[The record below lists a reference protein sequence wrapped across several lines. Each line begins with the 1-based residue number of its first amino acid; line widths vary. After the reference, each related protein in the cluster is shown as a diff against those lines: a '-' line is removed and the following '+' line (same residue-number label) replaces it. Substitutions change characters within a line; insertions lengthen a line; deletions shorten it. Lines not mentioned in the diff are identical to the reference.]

1 MTEDYD
7 NLARNQHCKNDVNVY
22 PTDRNFKVDV
32 EFPEKKMLFHIDS
45 LKTF

>member
-7 NLARNQHCKNDVNVY
+7 INLARKQHREKDVTVY
-22 PTDRNFKVDV
+22 PTDRNFKADV

-45 LKTF
+45 LKT